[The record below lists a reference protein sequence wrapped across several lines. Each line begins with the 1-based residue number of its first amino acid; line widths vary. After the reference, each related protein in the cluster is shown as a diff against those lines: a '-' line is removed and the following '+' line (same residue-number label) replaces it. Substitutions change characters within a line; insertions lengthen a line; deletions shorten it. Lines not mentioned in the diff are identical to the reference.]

1 VVVVGDIDRGGV
13 LAHLFGTV
21 AVLAPEDQVLIAGF
35 IVNKFRGDP
44 ALLAPGL
51 DQLTALTGRRTY
63 GVLPYSEQLWME
75 AEDSLSTIAGE
86 VVGRP
91 SPPHGNHWL
100 KVAAVRLPRI
110 SNTTDVEALA
120 CEPGVAVR
128 WITEAAGVGD
138 ADVVVLPGS
147 KSTVDDLEWLTDRGL
162 ADALVAHARRGR
174 VLLGICG
181 GLQMLCRRIDDEV
194 ESGRGTVAGMGLLD
208 ADIAFAADKTL
219 RRWDGAL
226 TGYEIH
232 HGQLIRCAEE
242 PWFEVDGDT
251 QGYVSGG
258 GCGNI
263 FGTHWHGLLD
273 NDDFR
278 RAWLTQAAEV
288 AGVSGFRVA
297 PDVSVAERR
306 DAQMDLMA
314 DLLADNLD
322 LDALLALL
330 DRPLTVAP
338 VIRSTLG
345 GLP

>member
-1 VVVVGDIDRGGV
+1 
-13 LAHLFGTV
+13 V
-21 AVLAPEDQVLIAGF
+21 AVLAPEDQALIAGF

-51 DQLTALTGRRTY
+51 DQLTALTGRPTY
-63 GVLPYSEQLWME
+63 GVLPYSDQLWME

-91 SPPHGNHWL
+91 SPPHGSQWL

-181 GLQMLCRRIDDEV
+181 GLQMLCRQIDDEV
-194 ESGRGTVAGMGLLD
+194 ESGRGTVAGLGLLD

-219 RRWDGAL
+219 RRWDGPLA
-226 TGYEIH
+226 GYEIH

-242 PWFEVDGDT
+242 PWFEVDGAT
-251 QGYVSGG
+251 QGYVGG
-258 GCGNI
+258 GGYGNV
-263 FGTHWHGLLD
+263 FATHWHGLLD

-278 RAWLTQAAEV
+278 RAWLTQAAEI

-297 PDVSVAERR
+297 PDVSVAGRR
-306 DAQMDLMA
+306 DAQLDLMA

-322 LDALLALL
+322 LDAVLALL
-330 DRPLTVAP
+330 DGPPTVAP

-345 GLP
+345 VLP